1 MAEKV
6 LKHFKSNIV
15 TLPSSNRYKW
25 LDMRH
30 LGKGDS
36 KKCDE
41 LYIKKGDD
49 FDPLHMLCLRLIG
62 NLEKYDDLTF
72 LDVFPES
79 TCKYFN
85 LWIYEHLSG
94 IYSNMNDTEATSTI
108 TKIISIWRNFNLKDN
123 CTKYFISFIGYPQ
136 YKKMKELYDY
146 ALNYKYLLLG
156 TDKDKLK
163 CTTEE
168 NAYIEDSIRLY
179 QEVKQDCS
187 TDKDEKG
194 YCVVIDDIEKEFSMG
209 ELSTLKCHE
218 IKESLSDLSEE
229 TEPEMDFETKSA
241 RAEDP
246 VPGIG
251 GVGSPST
258 HASPDNVVTGI
269 FPALGV
275 PLILFILYKFTP
287 FGTWFKDR
295 LQRNQIIE
303 YNIHE
308 DSSHELSENGFL
320 HSNDESESF
329 INHIGYLPSDMN

>member
-1 MAEKV
+1 MAEK
-6 LKHFKSNIV
+6 KSNIV

-49 FDPLHMLCLRLIG
+49 FDPLHILCLRLIG

-72 LDVFPES
+72 LDVFPKS
-79 TCKYFN
+79 TCKYLN
-85 LWIYEHLSG
+85 LWIYEHLSS
-94 IYSNMNDTEATSTI
+94 IYSNMNEADASSTI
-108 TKIISIWRNFNLKDN
+108 QKIIPIWTKFNSKNN
-123 CTKYFISFIGYPQ
+123 CPMEFISFIGYSQ
-136 YKKMKELYDY
+136 YYKKMKELYDY

-156 TDKDKLK
+156 IDKDKLK

-168 NAYIEDSIRLY
+168 NAYIEESITLY
-179 QEVKQDCS
+179 DEVKRDCS
-187 TDKDEKG
+187 TNRSEKD
-194 YCVVIDDIEKEFSMG
+194 YCVVIDDIHEAYSKG

-229 TEPEMDFETKSA
+229 TDF
-241 RAEDP
+241 

-251 GVGSPST
+251 GIGSAST
-258 HASPDNVVTGI
+258 QSSSDNVVVGI
-269 FPALGV
+269 FPVLGI
-275 PLILFILYKFTP
+275 PLISFVLYKFTP

-295 LQRNQIIE
+295 LQRNKIFE
-303 YNIHE
+303 HNIHE

-329 INHIGYLPSDMN
+329 MNHIGYLPSDIN